1 MVIKGIYKQL
11 VFKDRKTGFS
21 YFTVKTNERVP
32 FRNDRSL
39 VYCEGRLPDYTEGFP
54 IEISGDYSTEKR
66 KFIVTQYRE
75 VSVESIVMRDFLIS
89 CGLNAAKSKEV
100 MLNIQDIFEFV
111 KKPEAAKELVNI
123 GLTENEAVILIN
135 SINANVMKRELMQ
148 YVYAHGGEY
157 KDVAK
162 LLGKFDNPL
171 EELKKNPYKVGSL
184 INLSLKIM
192 DDIAKENKSNY
203 LSPDRLKYAINK
215 ALDRIAQNGD
225 CFVSRYRLKR
235 ELDDILRKGSYDRL
249 PADAVITS
257 LLAFVHKAKVEGD
270 KIFIRSLYDAE
281 NKIAA
286 DLLRL
291 NRDVKKLDITDK
303 IVDRIEAETGMIY
316 ATQQRA
322 CFNALKTTGVKIVIG
337 GPGTGKTTTINGLMK
352 AYSETYPD
360 KKIMLMAPTGRA
372 AQRMAESTGRNAQTI
387 HKAIELKPFS
397 DDGVIVGRNAEN
409 PLDADVIVVDEMSM
423 TDTEIFCHLLG
434 AVKTGTLL
442 ILVGDTNQLES
453 VGPGKVLEDL
463 INSGCIEVYKL
474 TEIYR
479 QKGDSPIVGNAY
491 AVNDGNT
498 ELICNDAFKVITRD
512 SDEEML
518 KEIKKVLMENYRA
531 DMPFFAQILS
541 PTHKGLAGVDN
552 INNVMQELINPKNGR
567 KELVY
572 GSLRFRENDKIIM
585 TDNNYEKGYCNG
597 DIGTVVEVNGDS
609 MIVNIQKQ
617 DIEITLD
624 VMGDVDLAYANTI
637 HKSQGSEY
645 PITIISLPDEPKC
658 MLKRNLLYT
667 AVTRAKEKVIII
679 TGRNAMYTSIKTCSK
694 GKRNTMLMDRIRK
707 QFGKEGM

>member
-11 VFKDRKTGFS
+11 VFKDRKSGFS
-21 YFTVKTNERVP
+21 YFTVKTNDRVP
-32 FRNDRSL
+32 FKNDRNL
-39 VYCEGRLPDYTEGFP
+39 VYCEGKLPDYTEGFP
-54 IEISGDYSTEKR
+54 IEISGDYDSEKR
-66 KFIVTQYRE
+66 KFAVTDYRE
-75 VSVESIVMRDFLIS
+75 VSVETVVMRDFLIS

-100 MLNIQDIFEFV
+100 MLNIPDIFEFV
-111 KKPEAAKELVNI
+111 KNPDAVKELVNI
-123 GLTENEAVILIN
+123 GLTEDEAVILIN
-135 SINANVMKRELMQ
+135 SINSNVMKRELMQ

-157 KDVAK
+157 KDVTK
-162 LLGKFDNPL
+162 LLSRFDNPL
-171 EELKKNPYKVGSL
+171 EELKKNPYKVGGC

-203 LSPDRLKYAINK
+203 LNPERLKYAINR
-215 ALDRIAQNGD
+215 ALDRISQSGD
-225 CFVSRYRLKR
+225 CYVSRYRFKK
-235 ELDDILRKGSYDRL
+235 EIYDVLRKGSYDKL

-281 NKIAA
+281 NKIAS

-291 NRDVKKLDITDK
+291 NRDVRELDITDE
-303 IVDRIEAETGMIY
+303 IVDRIEAETGMKY
-316 ATQQRA
+316 APQQRA
-322 CFNALKTTGVKIVIG
+322 CFNALRTTGVKIVIG

-397 DDGVIVGRNAEN
+397 DDGVVVGRNAEN
-409 PLDADVIVVDEMSM
+409 PLAADVIVVDEMSM
-423 TDTEIFCHLLG
+423 TDTEIFCYLLG

-453 VGPGKVLEDL
+453 VGPGKVLQDL
-463 INSGCIEVYKL
+463 INSDCIEVYKL

-491 AVNDGNT
+491 AINDGNT
-498 ELICNDAFKVITRD
+498 ELICNDDFRVITKD
-512 SDEEML
+512 SEEEML
-518 KEIKKVLMENYRA
+518 EEIKKALLEHYRA
-531 DMPFFAQILS
+531 DTPFHVQILS
-541 PTHKGLAGVDN
+541 PTHKGAAGVDN
-552 INNVMQELINPKNGR
+552 INTVMQEMINPKGGR

-572 GSLRFRENDKIIM
+572 GNLRFREKDKIIM

-597 DIGTVVEVNGDS
+597 DIGIIVEVNANS

-617 DIEITLD
+617 DIEITPD
-624 VMGDVDLAYANTI
+624 VMCDVDLAYANTI

-645 PITIISLPDEPKC
+645 PVTIISLPDEPKC

-667 AVTRAKEKVIII
+667 AVTRAKGKVIII
-679 TGRNAMYTSIKTCSK
+679 AGRNAMYTSIKTCSK

-707 QFGKEGM
+707 QFGKEEK